1 MEQLALIDLDV
12 DRVRAEAAA
21 GAQRSG
27 DAAAPIAPDEETFT
41 VSARDFVRGAVE
53 APEAVDRDDFEG
65 CVGKVVL
72 ALRRGG
78 ERLAGATLHVRYHL
92 GTGSVTSITLQRA
105 GESDAVREVYRR
117 TAADRSAAG

>member
-27 DAAAPIAPDEETFT
+27 AAAARIDREEATFS

-53 APEAVDRDDFEG
+53 APEAIDLDDYER

-78 ERLAGATLHVRYHL
+78 ERLAGATLQVRYHA
-92 GTGSVTSITLQRA
+92 GTGCVTSITLQRA
-105 GESDAVREVYRR
+105 GEVGTGSEVYRR
-117 TAADRSAAG
+117 EDAGHSATA